1 MNKKILT
8 IIFCLIATVVC
19 LLYSC
24 TADSSTEET
33 HMFEETLHAESS
45 QDMQPTKETEKEI
58 QIPGKT
64 KIVINGEAPE
74 EDEYEPEINDGY

>member
-1 MNKKILT
+1 MNKKIFT

-19 LLYSC
+19 LLYNC
-24 TADSSTEET
+24 TADSSTEESQ
-33 HMFEETLHAESS
+33 METMHAESS
-45 QDMQPTKETEKEI
+45 QDIQPTKKEEKEI

-74 EDEYEPEINDGY
+74 EDEYEPEIYDGY

>member
-24 TADSSTEET
+24 TADSSTEESQ
-33 HMFEETLHAESS
+33 MFEETLHTS
-45 QDMQPTKETEKEI
+45 QDIQPTKKEEKEI

-64 KIVINGEAPE
+64 KLVIKGEAPE
-74 EDEYEPEINDGY
+74 EAEYEPEIYDGY

>member
-24 TADSSTEET
+24 TADSSTEDVYL
-33 HMFEETLHAESS
+33 FEESVIVEENIVPGEEQQSG
-45 QDMQPTKETEKEI
+45 EKE
-58 QIPGKT
+58 
-64 KIVINGEAPE
+64 INGEAPA
-74 EDEYEPEINDGY
+74 EDEYEPEIYDGY